1 MVESKATKGVT
12 EEDRE
17 DKKRGSSKH
26 KEDGQVR
33 AEQIISSKKF
43 RKIEE

>member
-1 MVESKATKGVT
+1 MVESKAAKGVT

-33 AEQIISSKKF
+33 AEQTISSKKF